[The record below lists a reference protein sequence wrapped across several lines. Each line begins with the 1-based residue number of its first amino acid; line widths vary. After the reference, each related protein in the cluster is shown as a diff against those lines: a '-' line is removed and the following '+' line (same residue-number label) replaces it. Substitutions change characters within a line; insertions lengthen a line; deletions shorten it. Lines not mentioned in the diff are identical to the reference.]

1 MTVKAT
7 VNSSWWGAAK
17 NQGKVPKL
25 AQFILFLFLIGI
37 FGVKIAGER
46 LKMFVNYW
54 RQRYMYVMKVAESG
68 FILIM
73 Y

>member
-17 NQGKVPKL
+17 NQGKAPKL

-37 FGVKIAGER
+37 FGVKIAGLR

-68 FILIM
+68 FILKM

>member
-7 VNSSWWGAAK
+7 VNSSWWEAAK

-37 FGVKIAGER
+37 FGVKIAG
-46 LKMFVNYW
+46 
-54 RQRYMYVMKVAESG
+54 
-68 FILIM
+68 
-73 Y
+73 